1 VQTHTEVELG
11 TATPLTVAV
20 SVTSEAVQVTVIVC
34 ALPSEPVI
42 VPVKGKVSKLV
53 LH

>member
-1 VQTHTEVELG
+1 
-11 TATPLTVAV
+11 
-20 SVTSEAVQVTVIVC
+20 VTVIVC